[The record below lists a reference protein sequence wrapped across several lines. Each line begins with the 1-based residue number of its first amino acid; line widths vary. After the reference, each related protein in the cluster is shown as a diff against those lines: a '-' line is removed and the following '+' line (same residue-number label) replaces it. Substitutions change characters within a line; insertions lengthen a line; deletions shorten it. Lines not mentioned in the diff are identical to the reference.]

1 MATTSLTDGLLER
14 HYALDA
20 IQDVFDAVVDAQSRG
35 EEAPSLRP
43 AVELAEAA
51 LELDDP
57 QALDAALT
65 AVAHAAVA
73 VKARTRAAY
82 PELGGPSCPR
92 PRS

>member
-1 MATTSLTDGLLER
+1 MATSTVTSAPLER

-20 IQDVFDAVVDAQSRG
+20 IQDVFDAVVDSQSKG
-35 EEAPSLRP
+35 DEAPSLRP

-57 QALDAALT
+57 TALDAALT

-82 PELGGPSCPR
+82 PEIGGS
-92 PRS
+92 S